1 MMTDNKTWEEF
12 CELYFDEAKRYADIH
27 LAKHI
32 EKNGAPNRRVDLS
45 YVKDAAVL
53 AALEKTFTHFD
64 ASRGTKITTYLSR
77 IVHNEVIDELT
88 RQSKEAAQEQ
98 DLDDV
103 KTAIRAWS
111 ADEPA
116 RDNRQLILRLRA
128 AVDKLSPSDQ
138 IILNYYLM
146 DKKTYIARSVQAL
159 GTSENYVSLR
169 RFQIFQRLPR
179 LMEMTRE
186 QYLRYHEDACES
198 VPGTVFQM
206 MVRSENRSYKSIKP
220 GALVSEGFTAGGS
233 KSVNPIQP
241 SLDLD
246 ALTVSLLREI
256 L

>member
-138 IILNYYLM
+138 IILNYYLI

-206 MVRSENRSYKSIKP
+206 MVRNDNLSCKKINP
-220 GALVSEGFTAGGS
+220 GALVSEGFTARGA

-246 ALTVSLLREI
+246 ALTASLLREI